1 MDEAQMTF
9 SKERHRRTRF
19 LNFFIS
25 IGAVIVFLGG
35 LELVA
40 RVWENNLAQSPQGWE
55 LVASRR
61 FRILPSNNPRI
72 NAVLHPN
79 MDYCWEGIAVHINS
93 QGLRDAEFDFKKE
106 EDEYRILSLGD
117 SVAFGWEVAL
127 EDTYAKQVETWL
139 SSHYQRNIHVI
150 NAGILGWDLPIEL
163 AYLEE
168 TGIRYEPDVI
178 IVELT
183 VENDIY
189 HTTYQIPPASLI
201 TWLQTNTSAWGML
214 SLIFNRVKTSLGLTT
229 SQRPPYP
236 FPLDENDPIWDEY
249 VRFPVEK
256 MARLASQHHAD
267 FLLIV
272 FPTDAQV
279 REPGYPTTPQ
289 QVVRQ
294 LADQHGWLFIDLLPI
309 FRKEYARQLPH
320 VENDNNPLF
329 ADRSSHPSPL
339 GHRLAAQAIYE
350 MLNTKGILHPR

>member
-1 MDEAQMTF
+1 MDKANLQAL
-9 SKERHRRTRF
+9 RRVRAF
-19 LNFFIS
+19 LLNITIS
-25 IGAVIVFLGG
+25 IITILVFLGG

-61 FRILPSNNPRI
+61 FRVLPSNNPRI

-93 QGLRDAEFDFKKE
+93 HGLRDAEVDFKKK

-117 SVAFGWEVAL
+117 SIAFGWEVAL

-139 SSHYQRNIHVI
+139 SSHYQRNIRVI
-150 NAGILGWDLPIEL
+150 NAGILGWDLPIEV

-168 TGIRYEPDVI
+168 TGIRYEPEVI

-189 HTTYQIPPASLI
+189 HTTYQIPPASPL

-214 SLIFNRVKTSLGLTT
+214 SLILNRVKTALGLTT

-236 FPLDENDPIWDEY
+236 FPLDEHDPIWDEY
-249 VRFPVEK
+249 VRFPLEK
-256 MARLASQHHAD
+256 MAQLANQYHAD
-267 FLLIV
+267 FLLVV

-279 REPGYPTTPQ
+279 REPGYPRTPQ
-289 QVVRQ
+289 RVTRQ
-294 LADQHGWLFIDLLPI
+294 LADQHGWLFIDLWPL
-309 FRKEYARQLPH
+309 FRQEYVRQLSHHH